1 MASPPTGDDR
11 KQAMVGFTAM
21 VDGTADDYALVD
33 RHEAA
38 NAARQAERVLGWLR
52 AMDGPSPYR
61 ISRLE
66 HSLQTATRAENDGA
80 DEETVV
86 CALLHDIGDELSP
99 LNHSQVAAAILR
111 PYVTE
116 KNHWI
121 VERHGLFQGYYWL
134 HHYGRD
140 RNERD
145 RYADHPWY
153 EDCVAFCARWDQTSF
168 DPDFTTAPLSHFE
181 PMVVRLFDQP
191 SPHSSALGF

>member
-1 MASPPTGDDR
+1 
-11 KQAMVGFTAM
+11 M
-21 VDGTADDYALVD
+21 VDATAADYELIDAHDARL
-33 RHEAA
+33 AA
-38 NAARQAERVLGWLR
+38 GQADRVLGWLR

-99 LNHSQVAAAILR
+99 RNHSQVAAAVLA
-111 PYVTE
+111 PYIGE
-116 KNHWI
+116 KNRWI
-121 VERHGLFQGYYWL
+121 VEHHGLFQGYYWL

-153 EDCVAFCARWDQTSF
+153 DDCVAFCARWDQASF
-168 DPDFTTAPLSHFE
+168 DPEFASAPLSHFE
-181 PMVVRLFDQP
+181 PMVERLFDP
-191 SPHSSALGF
+191 GRARAGGLASSTTL

>member
-1 MASPPTGDDR
+1 MRSWTNTRPQTLLAKPSGCS
-11 KQAMVGFTAM
+11 AG
-21 VDGTADDYALVD
+21 
-33 RHEAA
+33 
-38 NAARQAERVLGWLR
+38 LR

-99 LNHSQVAAAILR
+99 LNHSQVAAAVLR

-121 VERHGLFQGYYWL
+121 VEQHGLFQGYYWL

-140 RNERD
+140 RDERD
-145 RYADHPWY
+145 RYAHHPWY

-181 PMVVRLFDQP
+181 PMVVRLFDRRA
-191 SPHSSALGF
+191 PHSSAPHSSAPHSSEHDSAAFGF